1 MTFKKYLSDAQRLTT
16 YKEMRRMGKVL
27 YASAI
32 GSIMYVMTCT
42 RPDVTYVLS
51 MTSRF
56 QYDLG
61 EEHWTAVKAIQRYLR
76 RTKDMLCFMESFK
89 YDTIAT
95 LSIKTEYIVVSEAAK
110 AAYLMKKFI
119 EELGVVPSIE
129 IPLKVYCDNSS
140 IFLLAS
146 ECITQR
152 GSRHILCRHHYIRKE
167 ISLQN
172 VEVIKVHTNDNTDDP
187 LTKALPY
194 DKHEFHVN
202 GMGPRYIGLE

>member
-51 MTSRF
+51 ITSRF

-61 EEHWTAVKAIQRYLR
+61 EEHWTAVKTIQ
-76 RTKDMLCFMESFK
+76 
-89 YDTIAT
+89 
-95 LSIKTEYIVVSEAAK
+95 
-110 AAYLMKKFI
+110 
-119 EELGVVPSIE
+119 
-129 IPLKVYCDNSS
+129 
-140 IFLLAS
+140 
-146 ECITQR
+146 
-152 GSRHILCRHHYIRKE
+152 
-167 ISLQN
+167 SLQN

-194 DKHEFHVN
+194 DKHEFRDN
-202 GMGPRYIGLE
+202 GMGPRYIRLE